1 MYGTVL
7 IKYASPKKFGAEKAH
22 LAFPAIVFYGIKN
35 INLKEDYVVVS
46 TIYHP
51 TFISSTLSHF
61 PYLSKSTERLNQLTT
76 PNKR

>member
-1 MYGTVL
+1 MYLSNL
-7 IKYASPKKFGAEKAH
+7 IDTSSPKIWEAEKAH
-22 LAFPAIVFYGIKN
+22 LAFPAIVPYGIKN
-35 INLKEDYVVVS
+35 INLKEDYVVIS